1 MDSPRLNRRS
11 SLTLHGTT
19 GNTFHIELLHD
30 DKQYR
35 DGNGYQYTTCTELT
49 KVSIDQAL
57 IQHIVQTDSN
67 SPLGRNTGIQ
77 HQLSIYE
84 IHPGGQE
91 GADNCIYNDGTAH
104 GDNNLPEDRSLT
116 GSIQISGLAQGI
128 RDRIEEALCNQVTQ
142 TGTGRIYQDQS
153 EVRIGQVQSLQ
164 NEIYCDHGQ

>member
-35 DGNGYQYTTCTELT
+35 DGYQYTTCTELT

-57 IQHIVQTDSN
+57 IQHIVQTN
-67 SPLGRNTGIQ
+67 GNGPLGRNTGIQ

-116 GSIQISGLAQGI
+116 GSIQISSLAQGV
-128 RDRIEEALCNQVTQ
+128 RNRIEEALEEQENTEQAKDAQEQSQEQPEVQEEQQ
-142 TGTGRIYQDQS
+142 TK
-153 EVRIGQVQSLQ
+153 
-164 NEIYCDHGQ
+164 